1 MTYFSMNIL
10 RAGALLAAAL
20 LAGCSG
26 MELDRAQSLSPQG
39 STFSKALFDGY
50 IKLSKAEFAE
60 FDYADSDAFA
70 MRAAASTKG
79 TDVFPEDMSMRKL
92 PKNKVGELSSAR
104 ARLMA
109 ALDAGGREHKPGPAA
124 HAQVMFDCWMQEQ
137 EENFQPDDITAC
149 RSGFFSALAEIE
161 TMPMK
166 MAAKPMHKPM
176 KKSRK
181 FVVYFGFD
189 SAGITDAARKTIREA
204 IAVAK
209 AIKAKRVYVTGH
221 TDRAGAGNYN
231 LDLSERRAQAVVG
244 QLTGGG
250 LSPRMVSFGSL
261 GENVV
266 AIQTDD
272 GVRTGGNRRVEIDV
286 AN

>member
-1 MTYFSMNIL
+1 MIYFSRNFL

-39 STFSKALFDGY
+39 SAFSKGLFSGY
-50 IKLSKAEFAE
+50 IKLSKTEFAE
-60 FDYADSDAFA
+60 FDYTDSDTFA

-104 ARLMA
+104 SWLMT
-109 ALDAGGREHKPGPAA
+109 ALSAGGRDNMPGPAA

-137 EENFQPDDITAC
+137 EENFQPDDIAAC
-149 RSGFFSALAEIE
+149 RAGFFSALAKIE

-166 MAAKPMHKPM
+166 MAAKPMHKPMHKPM

-181 FVVYFGFD
+181 FVVYFGFN
-189 SAGITDAARKTIREA
+189 SAGITNAARKTIMEV

-209 AIKAKRVYVTGH
+209 GIKAKRVYVTGH
-221 TDRAGAGNYN
+221 TDRSGAGNYN
-231 LDLSERRAQAVVG
+231 LDLSERRA
-244 QLTGGG
+244 
-250 LSPRMVSFGSL
+250 
-261 GENVV
+261 
-266 AIQTDD
+266 
-272 GVRTGGNRRVEIDV
+272 
-286 AN
+286 